1 MKLDELIQ
9 HQSLRGLNVQKLQD
23 WLIVGSLTLGIGAT
37 ASLALRTAGVGGALL
52 GSTSGAIIGAAISTR
67 RQDNK
72 QQDNLTQ
79 LQLLQEKVV
88 KQEVWQNIQAELPL
102 LEARVKE
109 LRKAQSELAKVEG
122 QYIQKREELQQVEQ
136 KLTTLNQNKQELEC
150 RVTAINQQNPSLEAR
165 EQLKNQ
171 IEQFRLDKS
180 CLEGQIK
187 AVVSQVEALEA
198 QKRSLQRVELE
209 FTAKQT
215 QLDILNK
222 EIQELQTKSQQLEQ
236 RTSELEL
243 LRATYD
249 GLFSQK
255 QNFEE
260 RIHQLRPEIDRLEAE
275 KQRILQA
282 IQLNQQEYQK
292 IEELRQ
298 RLHGLN
304 LQIRDKESQ
313 LRELERENQHLEGI
327 KATLE
332 ANNAFLKQEKEQ
344 LIEEIRRLKG
354 EIENIQNSAEVALR
368 ALKEPLWSILPNLK
382 WSIGNAK
389 TDEQQFLDKFT
400 SYLESK
406 GLAFPQRVIHAFH
419 TSLKVQ
425 DISALVVLAGIS
437 GTGKSELP
445 QRYADYTGAQLLT
458 LAVQPRWDSPQDLQG
473 FYNYVEKKFKPT
485 DLMRGLYQYNHDNA
499 MNDRIV
505 IVLLDEMN
513 LARVEYYFSDFLSK
527 LESRRSRPTYLEIEV
542 GSLPLK
548 DNDRRLK
555 IPNQFLF
562 VGTMNEDE
570 TTQTLSD
577 KVLDRANV
585 ITFGKPE
592 KLRSRQEQ
600 NQNSIKPS
608 GYLAYSDF
616 SKWTIK
622 PDPDSEVVQ
631 KVKYYLDKANLVMEK
646 MGHSFAHRVYQ
657 AIIQYV
663 VNYPGVESVNSEAF
677 KFAIA
682 DQFGQ
687 KLLPK
692 LRGVM
697 VDDAAP
703 QLDELQAIIT
713 EISDTSLSKAFTKAR
728 EGRYN
733 QFQWQGLVYKD
744 EVNQRTLSLV

>member
-1 MKLDELIQ
+1 M
-9 HQSLRGLNVQKLQD
+9 QKLQD

-52 GSTSGAIIGAAISTR
+52 GSASGAVIGAAISTR

-72 QQDNLTQ
+72 QQDSLTQ

-122 QYIQKREELQQVEQ
+122 QFVQKREELQQVEQ
-136 KLTTLNQNKQELEC
+136 KLTTLNHNKQELER

-165 EQLKNQ
+165 EQIQSQ

-180 CLEGQIK
+180 GLEGQIN
-187 AVVSQVEALEA
+187 ALGSQVETLEA
-198 QKRSLQRVELE
+198 QKRSLHRVEAE
-209 FTAKQT
+209 YTAKQT
-215 QLDILNK
+215 QLDELNK
-222 EIQELQTKSQQLEQ
+222 QIQDLQTKSQQLEQ
-236 RTSELEL
+236 RTAELEL

-255 QNFEE
+255 QSFEE
-260 RIHQLRPEIDRLEAE
+260 RVNQLRPEIDRLEAE

-298 RLHGLN
+298 KLHGLN
-304 LQIRDKESQ
+304 FQIRDKES
-313 LRELERENQHLEGI
+313 LIRELERENQHLEGI
-327 KATLE
+327 KAALE
-332 ANNAFLKQEKEQ
+332 VNNAFLKQEKEQ

-354 EIENIQNSAEVALR
+354 EIENLQSSAEVALR
-368 ALKEPLWSILPNLK
+368 ALKEPLWSMLPNLK

-400 SYLESK
+400 AYLESK

-425 DISALVVLAGIS
+425 DISALVILAGIS

-445 QRYADYTGAQLLT
+445 QRYADYIGAQLLT

-485 DLMRGLYQYNHDNA
+485 DLMRGIYQYNHDNA
-499 MNDRIV
+499 MNDRMV

-542 GSLPLK
+542 GSLPLR
-548 DNDRRLK
+548 DDDRRLK

-592 KLRSRQEQ
+592 KLRSRQENQ
-600 NQNSIKPS
+600 NQNSLKHS
-608 GYLAYSDF
+608 GYLAYSNF
-616 SKWTIK
+616 YNWIIK
-622 PDPDSEVVQ
+622 PDPDSEVVK
-631 KVKYYLDKANLVMEK
+631 KVKNYLDKANLVMEK

-663 VNYPGVESVNSEAF
+663 VNYPGVESVNCEAF

-697 VDDAAP
+697 IDDAA
-703 QLDELQAIIT
+703 QELDELQAIIT
-713 EISDTSLSKAFTKAR
+713 EIGDTSLIKAFTKAR
-728 EGRYN
+728 EGRYG

-744 EVNQRTLSLV
+744 GVNQRIPSLV